1 MVDAK
6 YVNGETRYMGIQGF
20 GKDILGRRILP
31 RQLAFSR
38 KGKKRALKE
47 LPTRR
52 ILDSPREEARL
63 DSLQSPTSQT

>member
-6 YVNGETRYMGIQGF
+6 YVNGETRYIGIQGF

-38 KGKKRALKE
+38 KGKKE
-47 LPTRR
+47 L
-52 ILDSPREEARL
+52 
-63 DSLQSPTSQT
+63 